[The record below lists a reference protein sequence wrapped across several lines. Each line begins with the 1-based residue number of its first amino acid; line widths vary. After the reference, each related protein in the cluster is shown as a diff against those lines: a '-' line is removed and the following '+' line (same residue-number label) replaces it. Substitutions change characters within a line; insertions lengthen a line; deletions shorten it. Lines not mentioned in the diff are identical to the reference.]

1 MSKVKNIAG
10 FKVPDMLEITFI
22 RKDRVKD
29 FNLKYSKLP
38 NKLDK
43 KTVKDREEIILDR
56 SWYL

>member
-22 RKDRVKD
+22 RKDRIKD
-29 FNLKYSKLP
+29 FDLKYSKLP

-43 KTVKDREEIILDR
+43 KTVKDKEEIILDR
-56 SWYL
+56 NWYL